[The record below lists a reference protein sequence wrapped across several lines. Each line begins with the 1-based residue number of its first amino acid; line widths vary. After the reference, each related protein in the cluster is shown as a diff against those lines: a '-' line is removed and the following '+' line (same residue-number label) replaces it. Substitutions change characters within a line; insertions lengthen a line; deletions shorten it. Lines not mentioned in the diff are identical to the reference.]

1 MTLANMFIIKL
12 KIMMR
17 RKKSWKVLIISLS
30 VGYPWVISRLY
41 IYLARKRTKTGMT
54 PPQWINCDIRY
65 LDLSVLGKFSVIMAD
80 PPWDIHMEL
89 PYGTMTDE
97 EMKSM
102 RIKELS
108 DDGLFFLWVSIVS
121 TFSRFIIFQGDWSSD
136 GAWTWTATS
145 LGLYTC
151 RWTDLGQNKSTSKA
165 DSYR

>member
-1 MTLANMFIIKL
+1 
-12 KIMMR
+12 
-17 RKKSWKVLIISLS
+17 
-30 VGYPWVISRLY
+30 
-41 IYLARKRTKTGMT
+41 MT

-108 DDGLFFLWVSIVS
+108 DDGLFFLWVRIVS
-121 TFSRFIIFQGDWSSD
+121 IFSRFIVFQGDWSSD
-136 GAWTWTATS
+136 GAWT
-145 LGLYTC
+145 
-151 RWTDLGQNKSTSKA
+151 
-165 DSYR
+165 

>member
-1 MTLANMFIIKL
+1 
-12 KIMMR
+12 
-17 RKKSWKVLIISLS
+17 
-30 VGYPWVISRLY
+30 
-41 IYLARKRTKTGMT
+41 MT

-121 TFSRFIIFQGDWSSD
+121 IFSRFIIFQGDWSSD
-136 GAWTWTATS
+136 GAWT
-145 LGLYTC
+145 
-151 RWTDLGQNKSTSKA
+151 
-165 DSYR
+165 